1 MNKGFGLNELIIF
14 LVLFVIILI
23 VSSIALSRTFDTIQ
37 TNEVKTKPVQKVENK
52 ISSND
57 TITDVYG
64 KIKNK
69 MENATKLYFDEN
81 PKLKKEQ
88 TVVKIADLIKK
99 DYLESIIDPSN
110 DKKVCTGYIVYNGNE
125 DYDTYLKCSK
135 YQSKNYDINL
145 Q

>member
-37 TNEVKTKPVQKVENK
+37 IHETKTKPVQKVESK
-52 ISSND
+52 ISLND

-64 KIKNK
+64 RIKNK

-81 PKLKKEQ
+81 PKLKIEK
-88 TVVKIADLIKK
+88 TVIKVTELIKK
-99 DYLESIIDPSN
+99 DYLETIIDPSN
-110 DKKVCTGYIVYNGNE
+110 DKKICTGYIVYNGNE
-125 DYDTYLKCSK
+125 DYDSYLKCSK
-135 YQSKNYDINL
+135 YQSKNYDTNL